1 MSGATARLLG
11 VRDEDGLLG
20 DMLAAKETC
29 DRLGLTY
36 PPELREY
43 FAGADMDLKVEDLKA
58 AMLEVPLLPPLD
70 GDSGATTLLNGFHRL
85 DILSMSV
92 GFSYGEDDI
101 RKWALLPVD
110 NLPPDV
116 KYIKLVMEW

>member
-58 AMLEVPLLPPLD
+58 AMLEVPLLPPL
-70 GDSGATTLLNGFHRL
+70 SGNINPTST
-85 DILSMSV
+85 SV
-92 GFSYGEDDI
+92 DFSYGEDEM
-101 RKWALLPVD
+101 RKWMLFPVDDLPVD
-110 NLPPDV
+110 IKFL
-116 KYIKLVMEW
+116 KLVMKW